1 VKDEHL
7 QYALRHALTR
17 YGTPEL
23 PPNAADD
30 AAHRTVRP
38 RRRLAQR
45 PRRPGWVSIGE
56 VEASQPPNSY
66 PRLSRRAIKTRCRD
80 LAREGGGPVQEVRT
94 LGLRTW
100 VRVAFPQEVASLAS
114 GAAGEQATWADPTA
128 AATRPQTAVTDVPEA
143 SYGAAAG
150 GEDRDDAVGGW
161 GGG

>member
-7 QYALRHALTR
+7 LYALRHALAR

-38 RRRLAQR
+38 RRRGPHR
-45 PRRPGWVSIGE
+45 SRRPGWVSIGE

-66 PRLSRRAIKTRCRD
+66 PRLSRRAIKTRCRE
-80 LAREGGGPVQEVRT
+80 LAREGGGPLQEVRT

-100 VRVAFPQEVASLAS
+100 VRVAFSQEAASVAS
-114 GAAGEQATWADPTA
+114 GGAGEAT
-128 AATRPQTAVTDVPEA
+128 TD
-143 SYGAAAG
+143 AG
-150 GEDRDDAVGGW
+150 SVGQDVQRS
-161 GGG
+161 GGGDDGDLRPDLG